1 MKSYIEFFCHKF
13 LLMRHNYL
21 KYCLVVT
28 FFNKILTSKVLKE
41 VFSPNNGTNV
51 YSIKVFLNRM

>member
-1 MKSYIEFFCHKF
+1 MKSYVESFCHKF
-13 LLMRHNYL
+13 LLMKHNYL

-41 VFSPNNGTNV
+41 VFSPKNGTNV
-51 YSIKVFLNRM
+51 